1 VVSWVRRFGTV
12 VEESVAKAAVMLS
25 NKFTMVMVSGH
36 STLGWFLW
44 ACLAVGS
51 RRGGNGKLRCCCDRI
66 DDVLG

>member
-1 VVSWVRRFGTV
+1 VVSWVRRLGTV
-12 VEESVAKAAVMLS
+12 GEVTISKAVVMLL
-25 NKFTMVMVSGH
+25 NKFTMVRVSRH
-36 STLGWFLW
+36 LALGSFLW